1 MVQPAGMRMPSF
13 AVKVRSSRRMM
24 FTSPEMVTFS
34 EMVMFSSTVIPRS
47 VNDISGNLFAESSVQ
62 VIYGFPGTQ
71 AEQLANTYSDHFLQ
85 FIPLT
90 DAWYNRLT
98 N

>member
-13 AVKVRSSRRMM
+13 AVKVRSFRRMM

-47 VNDISGNLFAESSVQ
+47 VNDISGNPFAGSSVQ
-62 VIYGFPGTQ
+62 VIYGFPGT
-71 AEQLANTYSDHFLQ
+71 AAKALADNFCCSFREID
-85 FIPLT
+85 
-90 DAWYNRLT
+90 DAWLATHGR
-98 N
+98 